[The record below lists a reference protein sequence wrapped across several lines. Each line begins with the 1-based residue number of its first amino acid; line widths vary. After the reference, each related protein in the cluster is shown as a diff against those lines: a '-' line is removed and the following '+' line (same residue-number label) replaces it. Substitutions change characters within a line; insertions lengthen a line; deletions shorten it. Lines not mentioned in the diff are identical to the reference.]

1 MYYVKK
7 ITLVNVRHDVNASK
21 TPIKTTTVFKRDM
34 FQCLLPPFSNV
45 NDNSADRLHTKV
57 GSILE
62 YTRVHSK

>member
-1 MYYVKK
+1 MTFMENRTFFEGRYV
-7 ITLVNVRHDVNASK
+7 IK
-21 TPIKTTTVFKRDM
+21 TPIKTTTIFKRDM

-57 GSILE
+57 GSILQ